1 MGILQMVSAE
11 FPMVLIRRHCLAN
24 FNMLKKEV
32 KKPHL
37 AKFFAENP
45 RLYLRLKSFDSR
57 LLAAHHTQPWP
68 RHLVQIRQFAANFPV
83 CRGHQRVN
91 ATYRFRRALSTR

>member
-37 AKFFAENP
+37 AKFFAEKP

-57 LLAAHHTQPWP
+57 
-68 RHLVQIRQFAANFPV
+68 
-83 CRGHQRVN
+83 
-91 ATYRFRRALSTR
+91 